1 MHFTQTTSIIN
12 IALMAVHAFMM
23 LTAAVLIYIKHTNP
37 NDRSKSFIFSFFLT
51 SAIVA
56 AGEVVII
63 MHSETFVGH
72 YQLLPV
78 PSLVMSGITYFLLLF
93 YLVEA
98 IRPHWL
104 TVKRL
109 LILIAPWAILVA
121 AMVILYLND
130 QYTTHIYSFRKLKE
144 FSHHPDVVIR
154 GILATMLT
162 LYSLWLMGICCF
174 TKRYNPRRPMIRI
187 TLILL
192 LLMTV
197 SFFFS
202 RGMQFFWAYVVH
214 EVLYTAITALIL
226 FVEHYE
232 RLHIP
237 YEAVRTYYKPA
248 VETAPTQTSEAIKQ
262 VSIKLCNLMENP
274 EVWQDPDLTRD
285 ALVRL
290 IGTNRTYLQEAA
302 KVLGFKNP
310 ADMLYRRR
318 IEYVCE
324 RLREEPTANLQD
336 VFYDAGF
343 QSRTT
348 AWRHFTAIVGKTPT
362 EFIEKNTT
370 PPRPKLYN

>member
-63 MHSETFVGH
+63 MHSGTFVGH

-78 PSLVMSGITYFLLLF
+78 QSLTMSGITFFLLLF

-104 TVKRL
+104 TLKRL
-109 LILIAPWAILVA
+109 LILIAPSAILVA
-121 AMVILYLND
+121 TMVVLYLND

-144 FSHHPDVVIR
+144 FAHHPDVIIR

-187 TLILL
+187 TLIIL

-197 SFFFS
+197 SYFFS

-248 VETAPTQTSEAIKQ
+248 VEATPKTLKEA
-262 VSIKLCNLMENP
+262 VSKEEAEELKAKLE
-274 EVWQDPDLTRD
+274 
-285 ALVRL
+285 
-290 IGTNRTYLQEAA
+290 EAGA
-302 KVLGFKNP
+302 KVELK
-310 ADMLYRRR
+310 
-318 IEYVCE
+318 
-324 RLREEPTANLQD
+324 
-336 VFYDAGF
+336 
-343 QSRTT
+343 
-348 AWRHFTAIVGKTPT
+348 
-362 EFIEKNTT
+362 
-370 PPRPKLYN
+370 

>member
-37 NDRSKSFIFSFFLT
+37 QNRSKSFIFAFFLT

-56 AGEVVII
+56 AGEVIII
-63 MHSETFVGH
+63 MQNESFVGH
-72 YQLLPV
+72 YQLLPA
-78 PSLVMSGITYFLLLF
+78 PSLTMSGITFFLLLF

-98 IRPHWL
+98 IRPYWL

-121 AMVILYLND
+121 ALAILYFND
-130 QYTTHIYSFRKLKE
+130 QYTTHIYSFRKVKE
-144 FSHHPDVVIR
+144 FAHHPDVIIR
-154 GILATMLT
+154 GAMATILT
-162 LYSLWLMGICCF
+162 LYSLWLMGICCL
-174 TKRYNPRRPMIRI
+174 TKRYNPQRPMLRVV
-187 TLILL
+187 LIIL

-197 SFFFS
+197 SYFFS

-248 VETAPTQTSEAIKQ
+248 VETAPSHTQETINQ
-262 VSIKLCNLMENP
+262 ISISLCNIMEDSNVWSDP
-274 EVWQDPDLTRD
+274 EITRD
-285 ALVRL
+285 KIVQMV
-290 IGTNRTYLQEAA
+290 GTNRTYIQEAA
-302 KVLGFKNP
+302 KVLGFESVT
-310 ADMLYRRR
+310 DMLHRRR

-324 RLREEPTANLQD
+324 RLRKEPGANMQE
-336 VFYDAGF
+336 VFYDAGYM
-343 QSRTT
+343 SRTT
-348 AWRHFTAIVGKTPT
+348 AWRHFTNIVGSTPT
-362 EFIEKNTT
+362 EFVEKNT
-370 PPRPKLYN
+370 PPRQKVDK

>member
-1 MHFTQTTSIIN
+1 MQFNYTTSILN
-12 IALMAVHAFMM
+12 IALMAIHAFMM
-23 LTAAVLIYIKHTNP
+23 LTAAVLIYIKHNNP
-37 NDRSKSFIFSFFLT
+37 NDRSKNLIFAFFFT

-56 AGEVVII
+56 AGEVII
-63 MHSETFVGH
+63 IVHNNAFIGY
-72 YQLLPV
+72 YQLLQPQT
-78 PSLVMSGITYFLLLF
+78 LVMSGITFFLLLF

-104 TVKRL
+104 NLRRL
-109 LILIAPWAILVA
+109 LILIAPWAAIVG
-121 AMVILYLND
+121 AMLILYLND
-130 QYTTHIYSFRKLKE
+130 NYTTHIYSMRKLRE
-144 FSHHPDVVIR
+144 VIGNPDVIIR
-154 GILATMLT
+154 IIMASMLT
-162 LYSLWLMGICCF
+162 LYSMWIIYLCCF

-192 LLMTV
+192 LLTTV

-202 RGMQFFWAYVVH
+202 RGMQQFWAYVVH
-214 EVLYTAITALIL
+214 EILITAITALIL

-237 YEAVRTYYKPA
+237 YEAVRTYYRPA
-248 VETAPTQTSEAIKQ
+248 VETAPSQTTEAIKQ
-262 VSIKLCNLMENP
+262 VSLKLCNLMENP

-310 ADMLYRRR
+310 TDMLYRRR
-318 IEYVCE
+318 IEYVCDC
-324 RLREEPTANLQD
+324 LRQEPTANLQD

-348 AWRHFTAIVGKTPT
+348 AWRHFTEIVGKTPT

-370 PPRPKLYN
+370 PPPTRIV